1 MKTVEITLNSPGTS
15 TGPFDLYSDIDS
27 YTSEFDSNISR
38 DSLISGYVSTFVPDS
53 ANIIRVK
60 STGIC
65 TNYTDITITSPTT
78 TTTTSTTTT
87 TTTSTTTTTLG
98 CFAVEYGF
106 DDINPSTACEN
117 YTLGSTIIMLWN
129 GTTLFSNSIPSC
141 TILAPDGYYSD
152 GSDVWYWDGST
163 LSHDSECSSD
173 AVLTFSVKR
182 SGNVSSGFNS
192 LDIMYST
199 DYGASWNSV
208 ASATS
213 LTTSYV
219 VKGSVTLPMGTPLYV
234 GVRRNIAQT
243 DIRFG
248 IGISSYNYCGLVLP
262 PYTEFSVDPGCY
274 NYGTASLDQTIYIN
288 VQTASNNYVNCS

>member
-1 MKTVEITLNSPGTS
+1 MTVTITLTSPGAD
-15 TGPFDLYSDIDS
+15 TGPFDLYSNIDS
-27 YTSEFDSNISR
+27 YAVPFQTGVPR
-38 DSLISGYVSTFVPDS
+38 ASLISGYNATSVPN
-53 ANIIRVK
+53 AATTIKVK
-60 STGIC
+60 SNNANCTSEIFLSISGI
-65 TNYTDITITSPTT
+65 T
-78 TTTTSTTTT
+78 TTTTSTT
-87 TTTSTTTTTLG
+87 STTTTTIG

-106 DDINPSTACEN
+106 DDLNPSTACEN

-141 TILAPDGYYSD
+141 TILAPEGYYSN
-152 GSDVWYWDGST
+152 GSEVWYWNGST
-163 LSHDSECSSD
+163 LSYDSACSSD

-182 SGNVSSGFNS
+182 SGTVSSGFNS

-199 DYGASWNSV
+199 DYGINWYSV

-248 IGISSYNYCGLVLP
+248 IGIGSYNYCGLVLP

-274 NYGTASLDQTIYIN
+274 NYGTTSLDQTIYIN
-288 VQTASNNYVNCS
+288 VQTAGSNYVNCN